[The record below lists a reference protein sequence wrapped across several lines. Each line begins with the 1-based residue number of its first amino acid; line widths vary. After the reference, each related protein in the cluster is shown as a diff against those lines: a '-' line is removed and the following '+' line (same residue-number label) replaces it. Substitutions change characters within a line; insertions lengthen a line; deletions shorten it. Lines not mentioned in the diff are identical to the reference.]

1 MDKDR
6 ISAAI
11 QIMTQPHLYKV
22 CEGCDSILKKS
33 PAVCPSCKSYRF
45 DEDESSVINMAK
57 DLSTK
62 EQKTVTQKDLY

>member
-22 CEGCDSILKKS
+22 CEGCDSILKES
-33 PAVCPSCKSYRF
+33 SNICPNCKSYRF
-45 DEDESSVINMAK
+45 DCNELSVANMAK
-57 DLSTK
+57 YLSTK
-62 EQKTVTQKDLY
+62 EQKTVTEKDLY

>member
-22 CEGCDSILKKS
+22 CEGCDSILKES
-33 PAVCPSCKSYRF
+33 SSICPSCKSYRF
-45 DEDESSVINMAK
+45 DFEEVSVVNMAK
-57 DLSTK
+57 ELSTK
-62 EQKTVTQKDLY
+62 NQKTVTEKDLY